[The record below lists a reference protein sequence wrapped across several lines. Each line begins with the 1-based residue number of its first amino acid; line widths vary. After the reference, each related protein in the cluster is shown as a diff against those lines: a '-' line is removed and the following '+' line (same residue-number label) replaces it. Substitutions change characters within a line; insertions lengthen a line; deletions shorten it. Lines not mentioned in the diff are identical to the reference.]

1 MLSMEALRE
10 TRPSS
15 ELILGT
21 NVMAHPAGRKDP
33 VTNHATNGR
42 ETTST
47 PTLEK
52 LATREFPVI
61 RGRCVR
67 ANVGIGSRYTP
78 VGQSVRKGR
87 HLGEDRDDS
96 HARQPAQ

>member
-1 MLSMEALRE
+1 MEALRE